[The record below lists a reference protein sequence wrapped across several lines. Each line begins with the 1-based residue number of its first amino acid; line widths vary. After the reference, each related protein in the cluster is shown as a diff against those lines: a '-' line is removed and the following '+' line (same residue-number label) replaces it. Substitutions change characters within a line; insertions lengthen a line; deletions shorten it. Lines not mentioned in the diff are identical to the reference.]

1 MKNEIQVLTSSS
13 SFTLGN
19 ESADSHCSRSIKTFN
34 HEQFGQIRI
43 CQNEGKEWFCLS
55 DVCKALSLAI
65 PARVKERLSERGIHS
80 MNTPTYNQHGTMV
93 MQKMTYIDEA
103 NLYRCIF
110 QSRKQ
115 EAEQFQNWVF
125 EVVLPQIRKTGGFI
139 PVSREDDEKTILCK
153 AVKILMKTVEVQ
165 KQELAEQDIEIA
177 RLAPKAEYAEEVL
190 MSPTCY
196 TMTQV
201 AKSLSMTVHELQQW
215 LHQKRIIYRS
225 PSGPWMLYAPY
236 LKKGYEAYRTKKGE
250 NLFGEVLWTDTYLVW
265 TERGKEFIHSIHNA

>member
-1 MKNEIQVLTSSS
+1 MKNEIQV
-13 SFTLGN
+13 
-19 ESADSHCSRSIKTFN
+19 FN

-43 CQNEGKEWFCLS
+43 CLNEGKEWFCLS
-55 DVCKALSLAI
+55 DVCKALEI
-65 PARVKERLSERGIHS
+65 NNPRDVKKRLQQRGVVTID
-80 MNTPTYNQHGTMV
+80 TPTYNQHGAMV

-125 EVVLPQIRKTGGFI
+125 EVVLPQIRRTGGYI
-139 PVSREDDEKTILCK
+139 PVSREDDEKTILAK

-201 AKSLSMTVHELQQW
+201 AKSLSMNVQQLQHW
-215 LHQKRIIYRS
+215 LHKMRIIYRS
-225 PSGPWMLYAPY
+225 PSGPWMLYAEY
-236 LKKGYEAYRTKKGE
+236 LKKGYEAYRTNKGE
-250 NLFGEVLWTDTYLVW
+250 NLFGDVLWTDTYLVW
-265 TERGKEFIHSIHNA
+265 TERGKEFINNLFRHMAA